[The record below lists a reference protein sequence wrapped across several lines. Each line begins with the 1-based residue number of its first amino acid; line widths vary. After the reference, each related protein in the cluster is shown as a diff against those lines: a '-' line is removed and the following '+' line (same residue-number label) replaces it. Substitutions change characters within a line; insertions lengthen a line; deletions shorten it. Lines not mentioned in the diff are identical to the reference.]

1 VPLYPVPN
9 PRPDVTPGGQFIT
22 PAGVDAAP
30 PVDLTLSPAG
40 TDTAWT
46 GSTAAIQ
53 VSLTAAPAAATTSW
67 TGSTP
72 TLQRDAAPAP
82 NAATVAWAGTTP
94 AVQVSVTTSPAAASV
109 AWTATTPTL
118 TLTSDRTLTPTVA
131 ITAWTG
137 TTPTLSL
144 QSDRTLSPAAGT
156 VAWAGSTPGITG
168 ASSLTLTPAAATTA
182 WAGSTPALQLSRV
195 LTPAAATVAWT
206 GSTPTL
212 RRDLTLTPAAPGAR
226 TYAGTIL
233 GTSNV
238 QGYWRLGETTGTTA
252 VDQTGH
258 ANGTYLGTITK
269 GTPGLLTGDADKAA
283 TLDAAQSSRV
293 EITSPPAPT
302 TAVTVEA
309 WAQDTGS
316 TDFYAKIAAR
326 SNSVDAAPFADY
338 CLSANSA
345 DDGGPVGRWVME
357 ADINGTHTVLY
368 TTDPV
373 PAGRHHLVGTYDGTV
388 MRLYLDGVEA
398 AAPLFVTG
406 TLGNRGQP
414 LEIGRYSPNLAL
426 CKFVG
431 TVDEVAVYDR
441 ALTAAEVLDHYTL
454 GAQVQNSVVFWQAAA
469 PDVQRDLNRTPAAGT
484 VAWTG
489 STPSIT
495 GASALTLNPSST
507 TVTWTGST
515 PSVTGASALTLTP
528 EAATIAW
535 TGAPPVLI
543 RELTLTPDTG
553 VTAWTGTTPVLLA
566 VPDVIPVPPV
576 EGGGAWTGEEDTSE
590 VEVRNLTLH
599 PSVAVVHWTG
609 SRPKLERKLPP
620 LRVRLPRFRR
630 PQPEPVPEP
639 APPPPPPPSVR
650 LAPGA
655 AVVAWTGI
663 QPELIID
670 SWIPEADYQ
679 RLQRRIKE
687 LEAERDEETLILA
700 ALTAD

>member
-30 PVDLTLSPAG
+30 PVDLTLSPAA

-46 GSTAAIQ
+46 GSTPAIQ
-53 VSLTAAPAAATTSW
+53 ISLMAAPAAATTSW

-109 AWTATTPTL
+109 AWSATTPTL

-137 TTPTLSL
+137 TTPTLVL
-144 QSDRTLSPAAGT
+144 QSDRTLTPAAGT

-233 GTSNV
+233 ATSNV

-269 GTPGLLTGDADKAA
+269 GTPGLLTGDADKAVA
-283 TLDAAQSSRV
+283 LDDAQASRV

-316 TDFYAKIAAR
+316 TDFYAKIAAK

-345 DDGGPVGRWVME
+345 ADGGPIGRWVME

-368 TTDPV
+368 TNDPV
-373 PAGRHHLVGTYDGTV
+373 PAGRHHLVGTYDGSV

-398 AAPLFVTG
+398 ATPLFVTG

-484 VAWTG
+484 V
-489 STPSIT
+489 
-495 GASALTLNPSST
+495 
-507 TVTWTGST
+507 
-515 PSVTGASALTLTP
+515 
-528 EAATIAW
+528 
-535 TGAPPVLI
+535 
-543 RELTLTPDTG
+543 
-553 VTAWTGTTPVLLA
+553 
-566 VPDVIPVPPV
+566 DVDRQHA
-576 EGGGAWTGEEDTSE
+576 EHHG
-590 VEVRNLTLH
+590 RQ
-599 PSVAVVHWTG
+599 
-609 SRPKLERKLPP
+609 RPH
-620 LRVRLPRFRR
+620 
-630 PQPEPVPEP
+630 PQPEQHHRHLDRLDAERHRRERPDAHPRSRDHRVDRGATRPDPRARPHPGHRRHRVDRHDARPARRPRRHPRPARRRRRRMDRRGGHQRGRGPQPHPPPERCCRPLDRLPAEARAEAPAAARP
-639 APPPPPPPSVR
+639 APPLPPPPTRTRPRARAATTAAAQRAARPGRGRRRVDGHPAGPDHRQLGPGGR
-650 LAPGA
+650 LPAPPAQDQGA
-655 AVVAWTGI
+655 RGRT
-663 QPELIID
+663 
-670 SWIPEADYQ
+670 
-679 RLQRRIKE
+679 
-687 LEAERDEETLILA
+687 
-700 ALTAD
+700 

>member
-30 PVDLTLSPAG
+30 PVDLTLSPAA

-46 GSTAAIQ
+46 GSTPAIQ

-109 AWTATTPTL
+109 AWSATTPTL

-137 TTPTLSL
+137 TTPTLVL

-283 TLDAAQSSRV
+283 TLDAAQASRV

-316 TDFYAKIAAR
+316 TDFYAKIAAK

-345 DDGGPVGRWVME
+345 ADGGPSRPVGH
-357 ADINGTHTVLY
+357 GS
-368 TTDPV
+368 
-373 PAGRHHLVGTYDGTV
+373 RHQRDAHRPLHERPGPRRPPPPRRHVRRHRSCGSTST
-388 MRLYLDGVEA
+388 A
-398 AAPLFVTG
+398 SKPPTPLFVTG
-406 TLGNRGQP
+406 TLGNRGEP

-454 GAQVQNSVVFWQAAA
+454 GAQVQNSAVFWQAAA

-553 VTAWTGTTPVLLA
+553 ITAWTGTTPVLLA

-599 PSVAVVHWTG
+599 PSVALVHWTG

-663 QPELIID
+663 QPDLIID
-670 SWIPEADYQ
+670 SWVPEADLPAPPAQ
-679 RLQRRIKE
+679 DQGARGR
-687 LEAERDEETLILA
+687 T
-700 ALTAD
+700 

>member
-1 VPLYPVPN
+1 VG
-9 PRPDVTPGGQFIT
+9 R
-22 PAGVDAAP
+22 VDARDHRRELAHP
-30 PVDLTLSPAG
+30 HARRRHDG
-40 TDTAWT
+40 T
-46 GSTAAIQ
+46 
-53 VSLTAAPAAATTSW
+53 
-67 TGSTP
+67 
-72 TLQRDAAPAP
+72 
-82 NAATVAWAGTTP
+82 
-94 AVQVSVTTSPAAASV
+94 
-109 AWTATTPTL
+109 
-118 TLTSDRTLTPTVA
+118 
-131 ITAWTG
+131 
-137 TTPTLSL
+137 
-144 QSDRTLSPAAGT
+144 
-156 VAWAGSTPGITG
+156 
-168 ASSLTLTPAAATTA
+168 

-283 TLDAAQSSRV
+283 TLDAAQASRV

-316 TDFYAKIAAR
+316 TDFYAKIAAK

-345 DDGGPVGRWVME
+345 ADGGPVGRWVME

-528 EAATIAW
+528 EAATITWA
-535 TGAPPVLI
+535 GAPPVLI
-543 RELTLTPDTG
+543 RELVLTPDTG
-553 VTAWTGTTPVLLA
+553 RHRVDRHDPRPARRPRRHPRPARRRRRRMDRRGGHQRGRGPQ
-566 VPDVIPVPPV
+566 PHPP
-576 EGGGAWTGEEDTSE
+576 
-590 VEVRNLTLH
+590 
-599 PSVAVVHWTG
+599 P
-609 SRPKLERKLPP
+609 ERCRCP
-620 LRVRLPRFRR
+620 LDRLPAEARTQAPAAAR
-630 PQPEPVPEP
+630 P
-639 APPPPPPPSVR
+639 APPLPAPPTRTRPRARAATTTAAQRAARPGRRRRRVDRHPAGTDHRQLGPGGRPP
-650 LAPGA
+650 APPAQDQGA
-655 AVVAWTGI
+655 RGRT
-663 QPELIID
+663 
-670 SWIPEADYQ
+670 
-679 RLQRRIKE
+679 
-687 LEAERDEETLILA
+687 
-700 ALTAD
+700 

>member
-1 VPLYPVPN
+1 MAG
-9 PRPDVTPGGQFIT
+9 RFGRSFPGTRRSQL
-22 PAGVDAAP
+22 VAAVSA

-40 TDTAWT
+40 AAATWAGTT
-46 GSTAAIQ
+46 PAIQ
-53 VSLTAAPAAATTSW
+53 VSLTAAPAAATASW

-72 TLQRDAAPAP
+72 TLQRDAARSP

-94 AVQVSVTTSPAAASV
+94 AVQVRVTTSPAAATV

-118 TLTSDRTLTPTVA
+118 TLTNDRTLTPTVA

-137 TTPTLSL
+137 ATPTLVL
-144 QSDRTLSPAAGT
+144 QSDRTLSPNAGT

-168 ASSLTLTPAAATTA
+168 ASSLTLTPAAGTATF
-182 WAGSTPALQLSRV
+182 AGSTPALQLSRV
-195 LTPAAATVAWT
+195 LTPAAASVAWT

-269 GTPGLLTGDADKAA
+269 GTPGLLTGDADKAVA
-283 TLDAAQSSRV
+283 LDDAQASRV

-316 TDFYAKIAAR
+316 TDFYAKIAAK

-345 DDGGPVGRWVME
+345 ADGGPIGRWVME

-368 TTDPV
+368 TNDPV
-373 PAGRHHLVGTYDGTV
+373 PAGRHHLVGTYDGSV

-406 TLGNRGQP
+406 TLGNRGEP

-431 TVDEVAVYDR
+431 TVDEVAVYD
-441 ALTAAEVLDHYTL
+441 
-454 GAQVQNSVVFWQAAA
+454 
-469 PDVQRDLNRTPAAGT
+469 
-484 VAWTG
+484 
-489 STPSIT
+489 
-495 GASALTLNPSST
+495 
-507 TVTWTGST
+507 
-515 PSVTGASALTLTP
+515 
-528 EAATIAW
+528 
-535 TGAPPVLI
+535 
-543 RELTLTPDTG
+543 G

-599 PSVAVVHWTG
+599 PSVALVHWTG

-650 LAPGA
+650 LAPGG
-655 AVVAWTGI
+655 AVVAWAGV
-663 QPELIID
+663 QPDLIID

>member
-9 PRPDVTPGGQFIT
+9 PRPDATPGGQFIT

-30 PVDLTLSPAG
+30 PVDLTLSPAA
-40 TDTAWT
+40 TDTVWT
-46 GSTAAIQ
+46 GSTPAIQ

-109 AWTATTPTL
+109 AWSATTPTL

-137 TTPTLSL
+137 TTPTLVL

-168 ASSLTLTPAAATTA
+168 ASSLTLTPAAGTATF
-182 WAGSTPALQLSRV
+182 AGSTPALQLSRV
-195 LTPAAATVAWT
+195 LTPNAATVAWT

-212 RRDLTLTPAAPGAR
+212 RRDLTLTPAAPG
-226 TYAGTIL
+226 
-233 GTSNV
+233 
-238 QGYWRLGETTGTTA
+238 
-252 VDQTGH
+252 

-283 TLDAAQSSRV
+283 TLDAAQASRA

-316 TDFYAKIAAR
+316 TDFYAKIAAK

-431 TVDEVAVYDR
+431 TVDEVPEQHHRHLDR
-441 ALTAAEVLDHYTL
+441 LDAERHRRERPDAHPRSRDHRVDRGAARPDPRAHAHPGHRRHRVDRHDARPARRPRRHPRPARRRRRRVDRRGGHQRGRGPQPHPPPERCCRPLDRL
-454 GAQVQNSVVFWQAAA
+454 PAEARAQAPAAA
-469 PDVQRDLNRTPAAGT
+469 RPPPA
-484 VAWTG
+484 
-489 STPSIT
+489 
-495 GASALTLNPSST
+495 L
-507 TVTWTGST
+507 
-515 PSVTGASALTLTP
+515 
-528 EAATIAW
+528 
-535 TGAPPVLI
+535 
-543 RELTLTPDTG
+543 
-553 VTAWTGTTPVLLA
+553 
-566 VPDVIPVPPV
+566 
-576 EGGGAWTGEEDTSE
+576 
-590 VEVRNLTLH
+590 
-599 PSVAVVHWTG
+599 
-609 SRPKLERKLPP
+609 
-620 LRVRLPRFRR
+620 
-630 PQPEPVPEP
+630 P
-639 APPPPPPPSVR
+639 APPTGTRPRARSAAARHPARTRRRNRGVDR
-650 LAPGA
+650 QPG
-655 AVVAWTGI
+655 
-663 QPELIID
+663 
-670 SWIPEADYQ
+670 
-679 RLQRRIKE
+679 
-687 LEAERDEETLILA
+687 
-700 ALTAD
+700 

>member
-1 VPLYPVPN
+1 VG
-9 PRPDVTPGGQFIT
+9 R
-22 PAGVDAAP
+22 VDARDHRRELPHPHARRRH
-30 PVDLTLSPAG
+30 D
-40 TDTAWT
+40 
-46 GSTAAIQ
+46 
-53 VSLTAAPAAATTSW
+53 ATC
-67 TGSTP
+67 
-72 TLQRDAAPAP
+72 
-82 NAATVAWAGTTP
+82 
-94 AVQVSVTTSPAAASV
+94 
-109 AWTATTPTL
+109 
-118 TLTSDRTLTPTVA
+118 
-131 ITAWTG
+131 
-137 TTPTLSL
+137 
-144 QSDRTLSPAAGT
+144 
-156 VAWAGSTPGITG
+156 
-168 ASSLTLTPAAATTA
+168 
-182 WAGSTPALQLSRV
+182 AGSTPALQLSRV
-195 LTPAAATVAWT
+195 LAPAAATVAWT

-283 TLDAAQSSRV
+283 TLDDAQASRV

-316 TDFYAKIAAR
+316 TDFYAKIAAK

-484 VAWTG
+484 VDVDRQHAEHHG
-489 STPSIT
+489 RQRPHPQPEQHHRHLDRLDAERHRRERPDAHPRSRDHRVDR
-495 GASALTLNPSST
+495 GAARPD
-507 TVTWTGST
+507 
-515 PSVTGASALTLTP
+515 PRAH
-528 EAATIAW
+528 
-535 TGAPPVLI
+535 
-543 RELTLTPDTG
+543 LTPDTG

-670 SWIPEADYQ
+670 SWVPEADLQ